1 MPTLNLSELNVV
13 VAVLGTFATLYGIIS
28 VKIKQAW
35 YLGEALPAMIVGIAL
50 GPIAANF
57 INAAD
62 WGAKDEGQVSEITLG
77 VTRVV
82 ICLQLVI
89 AGYQLP
95 NKYVWNRK
103 KAIFM
108 CLIPIMTLMWLLTT
122 GCFMATIPKIS
133 LLAGMAIAA
142 SCTCT
147 DPVLS
152 QAVAKGPFA
161 DKYVARPLRE
171 IISAEACLNDG
182 FGFPFL
188 TLAVFLMRY
197 AEPIPEPLP
206 GVDVHGHHLLARAGD
221 VGRMGGGTGVAM
233 KYWFLETWL
242 YYVIMSVVYGAI
254 VGFGACHAIKFGL
267 KRKWIDSESYV
278 LFPASL
284 GLFCVGTCGAI
295 GTNDLLASA
304 VAGCAL
310 NWDGEFL
317 EETERRHDE
326 VNTCIDVLLN
336 FGGFMYIGAVIP
348 WSEFHDPD
356 GTGITIGR
364 LFLLGIMVLSLRRIP
379 AIFLC
384 YKLMPEVV
392 ANWKDALFMGYFGPI
407 GIGAVFYVEHT
418 RHLIPKAGEADE
430 ELDNMIRALPGTI
443 YFLVVFSIVV
453 HGLSIPLL
461 NIVYSRMGIKPIQ
474 EDAVTIRRKSI
485 HMAGPPNAID
495 AHDGTFIAY
504 NRFRRPSMGPMSSN
518 AQLPRTT
525 LDLARKSDGENSLNS
540 QLEVKA
546 PNHYPEEDTETEK
559 KRSQRRTIRY
569 GV

>member
-1 MPTLNLSELNVV
+1 MII
-13 VAVLGTFATLYGIIS
+13 GII
-28 VKIKQAW
+28 
-35 YLGEALPAMIVGIAL
+35 L
-50 GPIAANF
+50 GPIAAKF
-57 INAAD
+57 LDAAD
-62 WGAKDEGQVSEITLG
+62 WGLKEEGQVSEITLG

-82 ICLQLVI
+82 ICLQLTI

-103 KAIFM
+103 KEVFM

-122 GCFMATIPKIS
+122 ACCLATIPKIT
-133 LLAGMAIAA
+133 LLAGLAIAA

-152 QAVAKGPFA
+152 QAVAKGSFA

-182 FGFPFL
+182 FAFPFL
-188 TLAVFLMRY
+188 MLAVYLMTH
-197 AEPIPEPLP
+197 ADPFPEQPH
-206 GVDVHGHHLLARAGD
+206 GVDVGGHHLLIRAGAE
-221 VGRMGGGTGVAM
+221 VGRLGGGPGEAM
-233 KYWFLETWL
+233 KNWFVETLL
-242 YYVIMSVVYGAI
+242 YYVIMSAVYGAV
-254 VGFGACHAIKFGL
+254 VGYGACHAIKFAL
-267 KRKWIDSESYV
+267 KRRWIDSESYV
-278 LFPASL
+278 LFPVAI
-284 GLFCVGTCGAI
+284 GLFCMGTCGAI

-317 EETERRHDE
+317 AETERRHDE

-364 LFLLGIMVLSLRRIP
+364 LFLLGFMVFALRRIP

-384 YKLMPEVV
+384 YKLMPGVIS
-392 ANWKDALFMGYFGPI
+392 NWKDALFMGYFGPI

-418 RHLIPKAGEADE
+418 RHLVPKAGEADAE
-430 ELDNMIRALPGTI
+430 MDDMIRALPGTI
-443 YFLVVFSIVV
+443 YFLVVFSIIG

-461 NIVYSRMGIKPIQ
+461 DFIYKRMGVKPIQ
-474 EDAVTIRRKSI
+474 EDAVTIRRKSSY
-485 HMAGPPNAID
+485 MAGPANAQIGNED
-495 AHDGTFIAY
+495 TFIAY
-504 NRFRRPSMGPMSSN
+504 NRFRRPSLATASQ
-518 AQLPRTT
+518 QLPFNSF
-525 LDLARKSDGENSLNS
+525 DLSREEYDNEVHNSGNCS
-540 QLEVKA
+540 RAQVK
-546 PNHYPEEDTETEK
+546 PPTYPEEDAEAEK
-559 KRSQRRTIRY
+559 KRLQRRTIRY